1 MIDLTRGMA
10 MVDVNVVNDDIA
22 NILKSNAASTHNVHI
37 SSTPIN
43 GLIAIKN

>member
-1 MIDLTRGMA
+1 MIGLTRGMA
-10 MVDVNVVNDDIA
+10 MVDVNVVNNDIA

-43 GLIAIKN
+43 GLVAIKN

>member
-22 NILKSNAASTHNVHI
+22 YKLQSNAPSSHNVHI

-43 GLIAIKN
+43 GLVAIKN